1 MLMDGR
7 IRVCVFFSFF
17 CGEEGEQMWT
27 MGDRWAVAFVCR
39 TSLGFGNH
47 SGADDLDQ
55 LDVVITTDETDS
67 ELSDE
72 HIHLSLFSLEFY

>member
-1 MLMDGR
+1 MDGLECVCFFLSFVEK
-7 IRVCVFFSFF
+7 RV
-17 CGEEGEQMWT
+17 GEQMWI

-39 TSLGFGNH
+39 TCLGFGNH

-55 LDVVITTDETDS
+55 LDVVITPDETDS
-67 ELSDE
+67 ELSEE